1 MQDLSQVATDVEQ
14 HLKEAV
20 SILLEHGYTAR
31 EVLALDKALQTTQGE
46 LVNNSAKLSEVERE
60 IQDLEKLIMNALD

>member
-31 EVLALDKALQTTQGE
+31 
-46 LVNNSAKLSEVERE
+46 
-60 IQDLEKLIMNALD
+60 